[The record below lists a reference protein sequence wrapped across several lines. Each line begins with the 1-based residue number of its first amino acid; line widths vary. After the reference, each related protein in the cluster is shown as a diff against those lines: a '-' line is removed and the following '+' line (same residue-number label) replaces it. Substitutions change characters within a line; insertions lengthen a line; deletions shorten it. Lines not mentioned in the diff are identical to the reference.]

1 MGIQLPNHRRLR
13 CQQKGGVVDVGSRLT
28 DDIKEFSH
36 KMEVVSDSVEKG
48 VNINGCLNLVFG

>member
-1 MGIQLPNHRRLR
+1 M
-13 CQQKGGVVDVGSRLT
+13 VDVGSRLT